1 MTYHDEFDDPEG
13 GNPFGRI
20 ARALE
25 NGRTRLSA
33 RAPFLTVLMGL
44 GALFILLAVFWVS
57 YPRGDD
63 PTRPVPMVQADA
75 DMASASYKTTPDDP
89 GGMDIPY
96 RDSTLFDT
104 LRSANNAEDGAS
116 KVENLLPP
124 PEEPMTREQMFAGLK
139 TETLT
144 PETGAPVTEMA
155 EADVSSGEPVAKM
168 VNDDLS
174 AEPKP
179 DPALEKEP
187 AVEELEKTADE
198 EPIKPAED
206 SKPAGMPTPVI
217 APEKK
222 TDIRSAEKVEEK
234 VAATEPAAGAAAPAV
249 KAVQDGTHFVQ
260 MASVK
265 DEAAARAEWKKMQAA
280 FPAQLGNVE
289 LRVQKADL
297 GAKGVFY
304 RIQGGPLSQDQ
315 AKSICTAIAAKR
327 PGGCI
332 VVAR

>member
-144 PETGAPVTEMA
+144 PETQMA
-155 EADVSSGEPVAKM
+155 DASDVPAAKM
-168 VNDDLS
+168 VDDDLS

-179 DPALEKEP
+179 DPALEKES

-198 EPIKPAED
+198 EPVTPVED

-222 TDIRSAEKVEEK
+222 TDIRSAEKVEDK

-280 FPAQLGNVE
+280 FPSQLGGVE

-304 RIQGGPLSQDQ
+304 RIQGGPLKQDQ
-315 AKSICTAIAAKR
+315 AKSICAAITAKR